1 MSNFNSDDFIDKLES
16 DIDEYISS
24 KPEEKTALYS
34 GVLSKPLKERLKSM
48 WLSVYKKELALNK
61 EDAKIDID
69 RLEKNNCDYFIRY
82 MSRRVNRGGNK
93 LKRKLTKLYDF
104 GTKN

>member
-1 MSNFNSDDFIDKLES
+1 MVNFNPDDFIDKLEN
-16 DIDEYISS
+16 DIDDYISN

-61 EDAKIDID
+61 EESKIDIEK
-69 RLEKNNCDYFIRY
+69 LERNDCDYFIKY
-82 MSRRVNRGGNK
+82 MTKRVNRGGDK
-93 LKRKLTKLYDF
+93 LKRKLIKLYDF

>member
-61 EDAKIDID
+61 
-69 RLEKNNCDYFIRY
+69 
-82 MSRRVNRGGNK
+82 
-93 LKRKLTKLYDF
+93 
-104 GTKN
+104 